1 MGAPTAGETRNVLI
15 VHAHP
20 EPTSFN
26 AALTDRARAALTRAG
41 HAVTVSDLYAEGFD
55 PVAGRHDFTS
65 VADPGRFHY
74 QGEQAHAARLGAF
87 SPELAREQARVAAA
101 DLVILQFPLWWGGVP
116 AILKGWFERVLA
128 YGFAYVD
135 GARFEAGLFRGRR
148 AMCSL
153 TTGGTTARFGPD
165 GVYGEVD
172 RVLWQVQHL
181 TLEYMG
187 YELDAPFI
195 AYGTPRS
202 SDEERAGYLDA
213 FEARVLALAAKP
225 VERGP
230 GIENPLDL
238 VADNAWAKPR

>member
-1 MGAPTAGETRNVLI
+1 MDAPGPHKRNVLI

-26 AALTDRARAALTRAG
+26 AALTDRARRTLERAG
-41 HAVTVSDLYAEGFD
+41 HEVTVSDLYAEDFD

-65 VADPGRFHY
+65 VADPARFHY
-74 QGEQAHAARLGAF
+74 QGEQAHAARLNAF

-135 GARFEAGLFRGRR
+135 GARFDAGLFRGRR

-153 TTGGTTARFGPD
+153 TTGGTAARFGTD
-165 GVYGEVD
+165 AVYGEVD

-187 YELDAPFI
+187 YEVEEPFI
-195 AYGTPRS
+195 AYGTPRA
-202 SDEERAGYLDA
+202 SDAERAGYLDA
-213 FEARVLALAAKP
+213 LEARVLEMAAKP
-225 VERGP
+225 VGRSLKVD
-230 GIENPLDL
+230 NPLDL
-238 VADNAWAKPR
+238 VPDNAWAKPR